1 MYHYKQVSFVSKT
14 CISGIIISSAERNR
28 SLLRKSVQSGI
39 LSLFMFLPL
48 SGAVQAGD
56 AWKDGWFGDLQI
68 GGGVVNARPSGVEV
82 LDDNEQRDSLTE
94 EGSRVSEGLPLIGG
108 EIGYGFQK
116 TGTMVSA
123 GGGIQDPWHVSFGQ
137 KIGRAG
143 RIRLSALYVEEE
155 VWENPYLTGV
165 DRDRTDAASLGYAVY
180 WDDILNTG
188 LSAFAQQMQID
199 VDQDRIGKIAPDLRR
214 DGTDTTLG
222 VGYPW
227 NLGHGGVLQA
237 GIRYLQMDRDGDAE
251 SGYGYAAALNHV
263 LEAGRFAF
271 ATGFELSAKSFDEDH
286 PVFNEKREE
295 VTFTVS
301 ETISFAEPFGLKNA
315 YLFGLAAYSE
325 TDADLTFF
333 DSSDFLAGSGVG
345 YRF

>member
-1 MYHYKQVSFVSKT
+1 MSHYKHISLVSKT
-14 CISGIIISSAERNR
+14 CIAKFIHRAAVRNR
-28 SLLRKSVQSGI
+28 FIPTRSALPVMILL
-39 LSLFMFLPL
+39 LLTLFLP
-48 SGAVQAGD
+48 GAVRAGE

-68 GGGVVNARPSGVEV
+68 GGGVVSARPSGLEV
-82 LDDNEQRDSLTE
+82 IDDNERRDSLSE
-94 EGSRVSEGLPLIGG
+94 EGSRESEGLPLVGG

-123 GGGIQDPWHVSFGQ
+123 GGGMEDPWHVSVGQ

-143 RIRLSALYVEEE
+143 RITLSALYVEEE

-165 DRDRTDAASLGYAVY
+165 DRDETDARSVGYALN

-188 LSAFAQQMQID
+188 LSVFVEQMHID
-199 VDQDRIGKIAPDLRR
+199 VDQDRIGEIEPDLER
-214 DGTDTTLG
+214 DGADTTVG
-222 VGYPW
+222 VSYPW
-227 NLGHGGVLQA
+227 SLGRGGVLLA
-237 GIRYLQMDRDGDAE
+237 GISYTQMDRDGDAE

-271 ATGFELSAKSFDEDH
+271 ATDLELSAKSFDEDH

-301 ETISFAEPFGLKNA
+301 ETVTFAEPFGFKHS
-315 YLFGLAAYSE
+315 YLFGVAAYSE

-333 DSSDFLAGSGVG
+333 DSSGFLAGSGVG